1 MSVKQLTEQDCFT
14 HQLNL
19 STIEKLKLFV
29 CSIFLVPP
37 KVCLALLVAFLIWLS
52 SRVGLLFRD
61 PETWGQKPLEGWRAF
76 FQDCMW
82 TISGYII
89 FYALGFRVEIIGQQA
104 PRSEAPIL
112 VVAPHTSF
120 LDVFTIAL
128 CYASPVARVE
138 NSSTPVLW
146 APQAIGHTIFVDR
159 RSAASRASA
168 MESIMARARSPL
180 SWPQVFIFTE
190 GTTTNGLALV
200 RFQTGGFKPGVPVQ
214 PVTIRY
220 NRHDLSTWT
229 RNQAHRFIHS
239 ILLIMA
245 NPINIVTLEFL
256 PVYQPSDEEK
266 DNSVLFAQNVQK
278 VMADSLGVPATDIQR
293 SEFVMETKKES

>member
-1 MSVKQLTEQDCFT
+1 MSGEQLTEQDCFT

-29 CSIFLVPP
+29 CSIVLVPP
-37 KVCLALLVAFLIWLS
+37 KVCLALLVAFLIWVS
-52 SRVGLLFRD
+52 SKVGLLARD
-61 PETWGQKPLEGWRAF
+61 TESWGLKPLEGWRAF
-76 FQDCMW
+76 FQHCMW

-138 NSSTPVLW
+138 NSNTPVLW

-159 RSAASRASA
+159 RSAASRGQA

-180 SWPQVFIFTE
+180 PWPQVFIFTE

-220 NRHDLSTWT
+220 NRHDLTTWT

-256 PVYQPSDEEK
+256 PVYHPSDKEK
-266 DNSVLFAQNVQK
+266 ENAVLFAQNVQK

-293 SEFVMETKKES
+293 SEFVIETKKDS